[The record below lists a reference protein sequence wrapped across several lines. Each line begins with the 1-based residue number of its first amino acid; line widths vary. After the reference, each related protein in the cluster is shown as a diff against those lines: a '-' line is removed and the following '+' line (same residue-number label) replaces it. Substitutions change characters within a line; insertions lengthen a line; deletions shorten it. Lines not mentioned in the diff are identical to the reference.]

1 MQDLVGGGGGEFF
14 FPVRDVVGANDVQ
27 TLVSGSGYSRGA
39 TVSARPTDAPFVD
52 FPLSY
57 FDVPTDPVF
66 TGTALPT
73 DMPSVGER
81 PGMSLTQVLGACL
94 AVALWTQM

>member
-1 MQDLVGGGGGEFF
+1 M
-14 FPVRDVVGANDVQ
+14 
-27 TLVSGSGYSRGA
+27 
-39 TVSARPTDAPFVD
+39 SARPTDAPFVD

-73 DMPSVGER
+73 DIPSAGGR
-81 PGMSLTQVLGACL
+81 PGVSLTQVLGACL
-94 AVALWTQM
+94 AVGLLLQL